1 MEVLPMHTVFQNDNF
16 SVLGKSS
23 RSMHSSPA
31 GRLQESAEIS
41 NEEILEQLSRML
53 SDDLFMRSERLSRF
67 LRFIVEQTLAG
78 RACDLNQYAVGL
90 AVFDKTPS
98 FDPNIDPIVRVEAGR
113 LRAKLREYHATSGLA
128 DPIRIGMTKSGYVPI
143 FKRAGFEAVS
153 FEPTFASQAATRP
166 PVTRPSATGTD
177 PSFGDKKIAIAVLPF
192 ANLSRDAASD
202 QFCRELSD
210 RMSKE
215 LSRLTSRAVRV
226 VDPITD
232 GGGDGTEIREIGRK
246 YNAEVVLEGS
256 LQTVRKQVRIFS
268 MLARSVDA
276 YGIWADSYDGSFDDL
291 CSPQSN
297 TLRAI
302 AEDVAKALQSEE
314 AKMPVAVA

>member
-1 MEVLPMHTVFQNDNF
+1 MHTVFQNDNF

-23 RSMHSSPA
+23 RSMHSSA
-31 GRLQESAEIS
+31 VGRRQESAEIS
-41 NEEILEQLSRML
+41 DEEILEQLSRML

-128 DPIRIGMTKSGYVPI
+128 DPIRIGMTKSGYVPV
-143 FKRAGFEAVS
+143 FKRSEPKTVS
-153 FEPTFASQAATRP
+153 FEPVTFVSQAVTRS
-166 PVTRPSATGTD
+166 PVTGPSASATS

-215 LSRLTSRAVRV
+215 LARLTSRAVRV
-226 VDPITD
+226 VDPIVDD
-232 GGGDGTEIREIGRK
+232 GENGAEIREIGRK

-256 LQTVRKQVRIFS
+256 LQTVHKQVRIFS

-314 AKMPVAVA
+314 AKIPVAVA

>member
-1 MEVLPMHTVFQNDNF
+1 MHSVFQNNNF

-23 RSMHSSPA
+23 RSMHSSAA
-31 GRLQESAEIS
+31 GRQQESAEIS
-41 NEEILEQLSRML
+41 DEEILEQLSRML

-128 DPIRIGMTKSGYVPI
+128 DPIRIGMTKSGYVPV
-143 FKRAGFEAVS
+143 FKRSGPKTVS
-153 FEPTFASQAATRP
+153 FEPVAFVSQAAKES
-166 PVTRPSATGTD
+166 PVTGPSANGTN
-177 PSFGDKKIAIAVLPF
+177 PAFGDKKIAIAVLPF

-215 LSRLTSRAVRV
+215 LARLTSRAVRV
-226 VDPITD
+226 VDPIVD
-232 GGGDGTEIREIGRK
+232 GGGNGAEIREIGRK
-246 YNAEVVLEGS
+246 YDAEVVLEGS

-314 AKMPVAVA
+314 AKMPVVVA